1 MRTQHGWPASGV
13 EGQAAEALGR
23 GKAHCVHILMKVPAV
38 PVIVTPSGGAGGD
51 PSAP

>member
-23 GKAHCVHILMKVPAV
+23 GKAHCVHILMKVP
-38 PVIVTPSGGAGGD
+38 PPY
-51 PSAP
+51 P